1 MIKTGFM
8 AERMID
14 TYVVF
19 HLHFIGVTY
28 PVFEFP
34 AHKIGVKYP
43 AQVLVRV
50 DIFLEDRENSLIV
63 LKTEIADHVL

>member
-1 MIKTGFM
+1 
-8 AERMID
+8 MID

-28 PVFEFP
+28 PVFDFP

-43 AQVLVRV
+43 AHMLVRV
-50 DIFLEDRENSLIV
+50 DIFLENKEKYFIV
-63 LKTEIADHVL
+63 SKIQKIADHHVLQFNNK